1 MIPIVT
7 ERAALDINQL
17 FEFHGE
23 QAAQQISSEY
33 KILRLTNSSKRC
45 DSRLPLCGKIFF
57 EIIQLNFVFRK
68 SIILQDRYLQSLQIC
83 QLK

>member
-23 QAAQQISSEY
+23 QAAQQISSE
-33 KILRLTNSSKRC
+33 IVRGIENLELF
-45 DSRLPLCGKIFF
+45 PLLDVL
-57 EIIQLNFVFRK
+57 EMN
-68 SIILQDRYLQSLQIC
+68 
-83 QLK
+83 